1 MQKGAVSL
9 MNDKWMKVLLAA
21 WIGLIPMG
29 LSSCGC
35 LGGGGATVETT
46 TKTTTLGKE
55 LMDLDEA
62 YKQGIITEKEYNKK
76 KKVLMEN
83 AE

>member
-1 MQKGAVSL
+1 M
-9 MNDKWMKVLLAA
+9 MNGKWVRVLLAA
-21 WIGLIPMG
+21 SIGWIPMG

-35 LGGGGATVETT
+35 LGGGGGGEAKVEAT

-62 YKQGIITEKEYNKK
+62 YRKGIITEDQYNKK
-76 KKVLMEN
+76 KKELMKKDN
-83 AE
+83 

>member
-1 MQKGAVSL
+1 MLNG
-9 MNDKWMKVLLAA
+9 KWMSLLLSA

-35 LGGGGATVETT
+35 LGGGSGGAKVETT

-62 YKQGIITEKEYNKK
+62 CKKGIITEKEYNNKK
-76 KKVLMEN
+76 KELMKKE
-83 AE
+83 E

>member
-1 MQKGAVSL
+1 
-9 MNDKWMKVLLAA
+9 MKLLVAA

-35 LGGGGATVETT
+35 LGGGGEAKVETT
-46 TKTTTLGKE
+46 AKTTTLGKE

-62 YKQGIITEKEYNKK
+62 YKKGIITEEEYNKK
-76 KKVLMEN
+76 KKALMKT
-83 AE
+83 AD